1 MTPDA
6 VQLTTDT
13 LVIRAPRESDVS
25 AMYEAARESVAE
37 VGRWLPW
44 CHEGYERN
52 ESGAWIITCRSAWL
66 ADESYPMF
74 IFDRQSGQLV
84 GGTGINEIDRLRRRA
99 NLGYWVRSSR
109 MRHGIATTST
119 RMVARW
125 GFETLGLQ
133 RIEIVAA
140 TGNTASQRVAAKVG
154 ALREGLC
161 RNRLRVHDVPT
172 DAWVYSLVPSD
183 VELWGADS

>member
-1 MTPDA
+1 MAPDH
-6 VQLTTDT
+6 VQLLSDS
-13 LVIRAPRESDVS
+13 LLIRAPREGD
-25 AMYEAARESVAE
+25 APALFEAARESVGE

-44 CHEGYERN
+44 CHAGYQPED
-52 ESGAWIITCRSAWL
+52 SAAWVITGRSAWL
-66 ADESYPMF
+66 GDESYPMF
-74 IFDRQSGQLV
+74 IFDRQTGQLV

-119 RMVARW
+119 QMVARW
-125 GFETLGLQ
+125 GFDVLGLQ

-140 TGNTASQRVAAKVG
+140 SGNTASQRVATKVG

-172 DAWVYSLVPSD
+172 DAWIYSLVPSD
-183 VELWGADS
+183 VDLW